1 MEFLRNDCFSVD
13 GRTYRYLASFPVPP
27 RVYVID
33 INDPKA
39 LPKRWSREYLHEL
52 SRPPVKLKRVPT
64 VMPSRPHSE
73 RERDLARGHK
83 RYLHVQALLA
93 HEGIYDK
100 LTRGQLLREYSAT
113 SGVSTDALL
122 AWLRMWWQ
130 RGQMLDAL
138 ASDYHRSGR
147 ITASTEGALAIKVK
161 EQGRTNV
168 TFIAPARGKPRGARP
183 KPAEGYGINKS
194 LRGVGVNASDGT
206 DALPPR
212 YIPYQIADDERLK
225 ILGIAW
231 SHYGENRHK
240 SMRGATTRVL
250 AEMYAVRE
258 ADGSPRVDK
267 DGNYVIPPQG
277 QRPSY
282 RQIQCILN
290 KAKSLSVAY
299 RARHSPAAYA
309 NNIQPRYGSVK
320 EDCLGPGDVYDI
332 DATTLDFNCVDRATK
347 QFIIGR
353 PTLYIVSDR
362 WSRLIVGF
370 HLGLDNPSWAEAKLA
385 VMSICADWRAMASRF
400 RVRVTA
406 RDLVANGRWPNRFF
420 ADRGNDM
427 LVGASDRICDGMET
441 QITNA
446 RALRAVSKGI
456 VESEFKGTS
465 TALRQI
471 VPGYLP
477 PEDNRQRRAKPH
489 AKNAR
494 LTLDTLR
501 ANLFRIVISRNR
513 THLNGYEASSK
524 EIALGHSLAPVDI
537 WQRGVESMTTYGM
550 RFPYDYVRQ
559 KLMSRGRAKVQGDGF
574 SFGQCHYYVPELG
587 EWHVRARLLGT
598 FLVDVSYESSLVDT
612 IVIHDPT
619 DSTKTYVAR
628 LTAKDK
634 KWEGYSFAERYAE
647 YRNEKRNR
655 RNSAAANEAEAVAL
669 YLDLQELNHKDVE
682 ETGKAIEGVS
692 LHARE
697 EKGNKVARPKEEKE
711 RRLEAHKLHAP
722 LPQDTSEATDASFEE
737 IVEGARTG
745 QSVAASGV
753 PTSVGAMQAPSTP
766 ASGLTVAGGY
776 VLPTSDSNSA
786 YDVAPA
792 SLELMRRLH
801 GSVDDDDAF
810 GTDDD
815 ESAYALYTPAPAVAS
830 TPSVSASDADD
841 DHDGVDSAGD
851 GDEEMR
857 EVTVD

>member
-1 MEFLRNDCFSVD
+1 MEILKNDCFSVD
-13 GRTYRYLASFPVPP
+13 GRTYRYLVSFPVPP
-27 RVYVID
+27 RLYVID
-33 INDPKA
+33 INDA
-39 LPKRWSREYLHEL
+39 TAVPKRWSREYLHEL
-52 SRPPVKLKRVPT
+52 SSPPVKLKRVAT

-73 RERDLARGHK
+73 RARDLALGYK
-83 RYLHVQALLA
+83 RYVHVMALLA

-100 LTRGQLLREYSAT
+100 LTRGQLLREYSAK

-122 AWLRMWWQ
+122 TWLRMWWQ

-138 ASDYHRSGR
+138 TSNYHRSGR
-147 ITASTEGALAIKVK
+147 ITETTEGALAVNVK
-161 EQGRTNV
+161 EQGGNKV
-168 TFIAPARGKPRGARP
+168 TFIAPARGKPRGANP
-183 KPAEGYGINKS
+183 KPAEGYGVNKS
-194 LRGVGVNASDGT
+194 LRGVGVNAGDGN
-206 DALPPR
+206 DVLPPR
-212 YIPYQIADDERLK
+212 YIPYQIADEERLK

-231 SHYGENRHK
+231 NHYGENRHK

-250 AEMYAVRE
+250 AEMYVERE
-258 ADGSPRVDK
+258 ADGSPRLDK
-267 DGNYVIPPQG
+267 DGNYIVLPQG
-277 QRPSY
+277 RRPSY

-353 PTLYIVSDR
+353 PTLYLVSDR

-370 HLGLDNPSWAEAKLA
+370 HVGLDNPSWAEAKLA
-385 VMSICADWRAMASRF
+385 VMSISADWRAMASRF
-400 RVRVTA
+400 RVRVTD

-471 VPGYLP
+471 VPGYIP
-477 PEDNRQRRAKPH
+477 PEDNRQRRGKPH

-501 ANLFRIVISRNR
+501 ANLFRIVITRNR
-513 THLNGYEASSK
+513 MHLNGYEASSK

-537 WQRGVESMTTYGM
+537 WQRGVENMTTYGM

-574 SFGQCHYYVPELG
+574 SFGQCRYFVPELG

-598 FLVDVSYESSLVDT
+598 FLVDVSYESSLVDNHRHPRPHRLDQDLRRSSDGQGQEVGGLQLRRALRR
-612 IVIHDPT
+612 IPQRNAHQAQQRSSERGRSSCAVPGPAGAEPQGRGGDDQGHRGRQPPR
-619 DSTKTYVAR
+619 AR
-628 LTAKDK
+628 GDGQ
-634 KWEGYSFAERYAE
+634 EGGASAGGEAAPPRGAQAA
-647 YRNEKRNR
+647 RRSAAGHVRGHGCVVRRNR
-655 RNSAAANEAEAVAL
+655 GGCAHGPVFRP
-669 YLDLQELNHKDVE
+669 LDHPGVRWARAGLQ
-682 ETGKAIEGVS
+682 
-692 LHARE
+692 HASQ
-697 EKGNKVARPKEEKE
+697 G
-711 RRLEAHKLHAP
+711 
-722 LPQDTSEATDASFEE
+722 
-737 IVEGARTG
+737 
-745 QSVAASGV
+745 
-753 PTSVGAMQAPSTP
+753 P
-766 ASGLTVAGGY
+766 ASRGWVRPAHLGLQQRLRRRSGQPGAHE
-776 VLPTSDSNSA
+776 S
-786 YDVAPA
+786 PA
-792 SLELMRRLH
+792 RQRR
-801 GSVDDDDAF
+801 
-810 GTDDD
+810 
-815 ESAYALYTPAPAVAS
+815 
-830 TPSVSASDADD
+830 
-841 DHDGVDSAGD
+841 
-851 GDEEMR
+851 
-857 EVTVD
+857 